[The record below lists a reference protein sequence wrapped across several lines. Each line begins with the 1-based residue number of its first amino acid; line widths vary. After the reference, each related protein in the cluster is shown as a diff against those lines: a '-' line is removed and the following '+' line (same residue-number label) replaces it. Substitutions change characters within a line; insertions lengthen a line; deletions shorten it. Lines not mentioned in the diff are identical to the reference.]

1 MGARAPWRGAALEA
15 LPIVFVAIS
24 GCATTAPRELGEERG
39 DGLVGMA
46 SWYGARHHGRSTA
59 SGQPFDMHQLSAA
72 HRTLPLGTRV
82 RVTNLENR
90 RSVVVRVT
98 DRGPFVPGRIV
109 DLSYAAAKALDLVE
123 QGIARVRLDVL
134 PPVP

>member
-1 MGARAPWRGAALEA
+1 ML
-15 LPIVFVAIS
+15 VFVAIS

-82 RVTNLENR
+82 RVTNLENL

-98 DRGPFVPGRIV
+98 DGGPFVPGRIV
-109 DLSYAAAKALDLVE
+109 DLELRCGEGARPRRA
-123 QGIARVRLDVL
+123 GIARVRLEVL

>member
-1 MGARAPWRGAALEA
+1 ML
-15 LPIVFVAIS
+15 VFVAIS

-90 RSVVVRVT
+90 RTWWCASRTEV
-98 DRGPFVPGRIV
+98 PSFPGRIV

-123 QGIARVRLDVL
+123 RGIARVRLEVL

>member
-1 MGARAPWRGAALEA
+1 ML
-15 LPIVFVAIS
+15 VFVAIS
-24 GCATTAPRELGEERG
+24 GCAMTAPRELGEERG
-39 DGLVGMA
+39 DGLVASA

-72 HRTLPLGTRV
+72 HRTLRLGKRV

-123 QGIARVRLDVL
+123 QGIARVRLEVL

>member
-1 MGARAPWRGAALEA
+1 ML
-15 LPIVFVAIS
+15 VFVAIS
-24 GCATTAPRELGEERG
+24 GCATTAPRELGEEHG

-123 QGIARVRLDVL
+123 QGIARVRLEVL